1 MATNTLVKFGVALG
15 AGTGRGGQISPK
27 LAFKFRVRFFNFG
40 PINGGLDLT
49 QQIQTCGRPSRTF
62 ASYDLH
68 SYNSV
73 SHGAGKPA
81 WSPISVSVYD
91 DITNDA
97 RYLVDYQL
105 QKQGN
110 AFEQTTPAAGI
121 NYKFTMLIENM
132 DGGDVNVLDSW
143 YLEGCWLSGHTES
156 ENSYLNTN
164 GINTIG
170 FTVTFDNAT
179 QLDNLMP
186 DTVSY
191 ISGYLN
197 G

>member
-1 MATNTLVKFGVALG
+1 MAVNTLVKFGVPLG
-15 AGTGRGGQISPK
+15 SGSGRGGQITPK

-49 QQIQTCGRPSRTF
+49 QQIQSCGRPSRTF
-62 ASYDLH
+62 ATYDLH

-73 SHGAGKPA
+73 SHGVGKGA
-81 WSPISVSVYD
+81 WAPINVSVYD

-97 RYLVDYQL
+97 RYLIDYQL
-105 QKQGN
+105 QKQEN

-143 YLEGCWLSGHTES
+143 YLEGCALSTHNES
-156 ENSYLNTN
+156 DNNYTNTA

-170 FTVTFDNAT
+170 FTVMYDNAT

>member
-1 MATNTLVKFGVALG
+1 MATNTLLKFGVPLG
-15 AGTGRGGQISPK
+15 ANEGRGGQITPK

-49 QQIQTCGRPSRTF
+49 QMIQSCDRPGRTF
-62 ASYDLH
+62 ATYDLH
-68 SYNSV
+68 TYNSI
-73 SHGAGKPA
+73 SHGAGKG
-81 WSPISVSVYD
+81 SFNTINVSVYD

-97 RYLVDYQL
+97 RALIDYQL
-105 QKQGN
+105 QKQEN

-143 YLEGCWLSGHTES
+143 YLEGCFISNHTES
-156 ENSYLNTN
+156 QNNYTQSN

-170 FTVTFDNAT
+170 FTVMYDNAT